1 MQEKTKNRILAAL
14 VVLFCFN
21 VLAWF
26 AVFDLS
32 RECYLEVN
40 FFDVGQGDAAF
51 IETPGNKQILIDGGP
66 GSAVL
71 EKLGKE
77 MPFWDRTID
86 LIILTHPHED
96 HLSGLIEVL
105 ENYEVENV
113 LWTGIA
119 METAAFKEWQE
130 TIKEAKVYTPQSGQ
144 KVIAGGMILEIL
156 YPFENL

>member
-1 MQEKTKNRILAAL
+1 MQEKTGNKILAAL

-21 VLAWF
+21 VLAWV

-51 IETPGNKQILIDGGP
+51 IETPGNQQILIDGGP

-71 EKLGKE
+71 EKLGEE

-86 LIILTHPHED
+86 LFFLTHPHED
-96 HLSGLIEVL
+96 HLSGLI
-105 ENYEVENV
+105 
-113 LWTGIA
+113 
-119 METAAFKEWQE
+119 
-130 TIKEAKVYTPQSGQ
+130 
-144 KVIAGGMILEIL
+144 
-156 YPFENL
+156 